1 MSPSDRYSTE
11 QWRRVFAEL
20 LKQPE
25 SLFNNE
31 YQDCPLCG
39 SANDF
44 KGQEMDPGYHMVCNN
59 CGGLDG
65 KGGMLTHFGFA
76 ERILK
81 LDRVTT
87 KDRVA
92 AFLGLSQPKRPRATT
107 QSQLKQLDFNEGQ
120 RFIEALGKPP
130 GTVRLRAFL
139 HKEHPDKA
147 SDLGRKGGMSRSLVT
162 QWQAEGRGVYVVV
175 NDGGDKDA
183 DITTCRAFFCEW
195 DNRPVEWQ
203 LTAWQEL
210 GLPEPTM
217 QVSTG
222 GKSIHN
228 YWVLSDAITTE
239 HWKLI
244 QTRLL
249 NYADADRSTKNLA
262 RVMRLPGTYHAGAD
276 GSLGSMCKIVG
287 FTGQRYT
294 IFDLESALPDEIF
307 YTHQAQAQREDYKPA
322 SIHEVKDALACIP
335 QREAGSNTYE
345 KYRNIL
351 WSLKAI
357 VSEDQAISF
366 METHSPS
373 GLCGWNVSQVARS
386 GGDKIGPGTFWYW
399 ARFHGY
405 SSPSTRQLP
414 QPRTVQQ
421 PATEPDQV
429 INLQL
434 YSKSTTEWLDLVVQH
449 VFQCPSQRWICVEGV
464 LHYWNGT
471 HYKPVA
477 DEELTPSIAAFL
489 SRIHVVDHKTGEHQ
503 YPWKRPKYID
513 EALAWMRRLL
523 TPVAVNPQSAIN
535 CRNGIVSWTWKDR
548 TIEVLF
554 QPHTPDLYF
563 TYVTEYD
570 YDPQANPQ
578 HLLRL
583 LEAVEPGD
591 RDTLQRILGSGL
603 HLSKYRA
610 SCGRPRAVL
619 MIGEGSN
626 GKDTI
631 RTALRDTLGSRNFTS
646 CTLADFRQ
654 YDNGRKFPIAPLRGA
669 SVNWSSENSQF
680 VHIDNLQSLK
690 AAISGEELS
699 YELKGVQESQFVP
712 SALFVFNLNKDPSL
726 SGDQIAVETRFHV
739 FRFLKT
745 FMASPSEPNHIQA
758 DPRLK
763 DDPEFIQQMICPA
776 FLNWL
781 LEGLALSVADGID
794 YSTGKAAMED
804 VRRSSCH
811 LWEFCDAVGLRYDPD
826 GQVSVAT
833 VYDRL
838 RSWYRDEGYLDK
850 ADRWVIDQ
858 PSDRTVKASRLMVG
872 ALKQIFPKLASE
884 RGSGKS
890 RERLIKGLKL
900 DTWQ

>member
-1 MSPSDRYSTE
+1 MKP
-11 QWRRVFAEL
+11 
-20 LKQPE
+20 
-25 SLFNNE
+25 
-31 YQDCPLCG
+31 
-39 SANDF
+39 
-44 KGQEMDPGYHMVCNN
+44 
-59 CGGLDG
+59 
-65 KGGMLTHFGFA
+65 
-76 ERILK
+76 
-81 LDRVTT
+81 
-87 KDRVA
+87 
-92 AFLGLSQPKRPRATT
+92 
-107 QSQLKQLDFNEGQ
+107 LDFAEGQ
-120 RFIEALGKPP
+120 RFVEALGKPP

-147 SDLGRKGGMSRSLVT
+147 GDQGRKGGMSRSLVT
-162 QWQAEGRGVYVVV
+162 QWQTDGRGVYVVI

-276 GSLGSMCKIVG
+276 GSLGEMCKIVG
-287 FTGQRYT
+287 FTGTRYKV
-294 IFDLESALPDEIF
+294 FDIEATLPDDTF
-307 YTHQAQAQREDYKPA
+307 YAHQSKAQREPYQQYEPA
-322 SIHEVKDALACIP
+322 TLDEIKAALSHIP
-335 QREAGSNTYE
+335 QRVPGDNTYE

-351 WSLKAI
+351 WSLKTIAG
-357 VSEDQAISF
+357 EDQAISL
-366 METHSPS
+366 MESHSPS
-373 GLCGWNVSQVARS
+373 GVCGWNVSQIARS
-386 GGDKIGPGTFWYW
+386 GGDKINPGTFWYW
-399 ARFHGY
+399 ARYHGY
-405 SSPSTRQLP
+405 QNTPPLKTQPTR
-414 QPRTVQQ
+414 RIHS
-421 PATEPDQV
+421 PATTATDPDQA

-434 YSKSTTEWLDLVVQH
+434 SSKSTTEWLDLVVEH
-449 VFQCPSQRWICVEGV
+449 VFQYPAQQWICVDGI
-464 LHYWNGT
+464 LHCWSGN

-477 DEELTPSIAAFL
+477 DEEITPSLAVFL
-489 SRIHVVDHKTGEHQ
+489 SSIHVVDHKTGQHE

-523 TPVAVNPQSAIN
+523 PPVAVNPQSSIN
-535 CRNGIVSWTWKDR
+535 CRNGIVSWTWNDR
-548 TIEVLF
+548 AIDIQF
-554 QPHTPDLYF
+554 QPHTPETFF

-570 YDPQANPQ
+570 YDPGANPQ
-578 HLLRL
+578 HLSRL
-583 LEAVEPGD
+583 LEAVEPSD

-603 HLSKYRA
+603 HLAKYRA
-610 SCGRPRAVL
+610 SRGRPRAVL

-631 RTALRDTLGSRNFTS
+631 RTALRDTLGARNFTS

-654 YDNGRKFPIAPLRGA
+654 YDSGRKFPIAPLRGA

-739 FRFLKT
+739 FRFMKT
-745 FMASPSEPNHIQA
+745 FMATPTEPNHIQA

-763 DDPEFIQQMICPA
+763 DDPEFIQEMICPA

-781 LEGLALSVADGID
+781 LEGLMLSVSDGID
-794 YSTGKAAMED
+794 YSTGHEAMEE

-826 GQVSVAT
+826 GQVTVAT

-838 RSWYRDEGYLDK
+838 RDWYRDEGYLDK
-850 ADRWVIDQ
+850 AGHWVIDQ
-858 PSDRTVKASRLMVG
+858 PSDHTVKASRLLVA
-872 ALKQIFPKLASE
+872 ALKQIFPKVASD
-884 RGSGKS
+884 RGNGRS

-900 DTWQ
+900 DTWH

>member
-1 MSPSDRYSTE
+1 MKP
-11 QWRRVFAEL
+11 
-20 LKQPE
+20 
-25 SLFNNE
+25 
-31 YQDCPLCG
+31 
-39 SANDF
+39 
-44 KGQEMDPGYHMVCNN
+44 
-59 CGGLDG
+59 
-65 KGGMLTHFGFA
+65 
-76 ERILK
+76 
-81 LDRVTT
+81 
-87 KDRVA
+87 
-92 AFLGLSQPKRPRATT
+92 
-107 QSQLKQLDFNEGQ
+107 LDFAEGQ
-120 RFIEALGKPP
+120 RFINALGKPA

-139 HKEHPDKA
+139 HKDHADKA
-147 SDLGRKGGMSRSLVT
+147 ADHGRKGGMSRSLVT
-162 QWQAEGRGVYVVV
+162 QWQAEGRGVYVVI

-195 DNRPVEWQ
+195 DNRPIEWQ
-203 LTAWQEL
+203 LKAWQEL

-249 NYADADRSTKNLA
+249 NYADADRTTKNLA
-262 RVMRLPGTYHAGAD
+262 RVMRLPGTYHASAD
-276 GSLGSMCKIVG
+276 GTLGEMCKIVG
-287 FTGQRYT
+287 YSGTRYRV
-294 IFDLESALPDEIF
+294 FDIEAALPDDSFYNHQSQALREPYQDHQPPTLDEIK
-307 YTHQAQAQREDYKPA
+307 T
-322 SIHEVKDALACIP
+322 ALSRIP
-335 QREAGSNTYE
+335 QRVSGDNTYE

-351 WSLKAI
+351 WSLKTI
-357 VSEDQAISF
+357 VGEDQAISF
-366 METHSPS
+366 MESHSPS
-373 GLCGWNVSQVARS
+373 GVSGWNVSQIARS
-386 GGDKIGPGTFWYW
+386 GGDKINPGTFWYW
-399 ARFHGY
+399 ARYHGY
-405 SSPSTRQLP
+405 QNTPPLKTQPTRRIPS
-414 QPRTVQQ
+414 
-421 PATEPDQV
+421 PATTATDPDQV

-434 YSKSTTEWLDLVVQH
+434 YSKTTTEWLDLVVEH
-449 VFQCPSQRWICVEGV
+449 VFEYPTKQWICVDNI
-464 LHYWNGT
+464 LHCWDGT
-471 HYKPVA
+471 HYKPIP
-477 DEELTPSIAAFL
+477 DEELTPSLAAFL
-489 SRIHVVDHKTGEHQ
+489 SAIHVVDHKTGQHE

-523 TPVAVNPQSAIN
+523 PPVAVNPQYAIN
-535 CRNGIVSWTWKDR
+535 CRNGIVSWTWNDR
-548 TIEVLF
+548 AMQLQF
-554 QPHTPDLYF
+554 QPHTPSQHF
-563 TYVTEYD
+563 TYITNYD
-570 YDPQANPQ
+570 YDPNANPQ
-578 HLLRL
+578 HLTRL
-583 LEAVEPGD
+583 LEAVESDD

-603 HLSKYRA
+603 HLAKYRA
-610 SCGRPRAVL
+610 SRGRPRAVL

-631 RTALRDTLGSRNFTS
+631 RTALRDTLGARNFTS

-726 SGDQIAVETRFHV
+726 SGDQVAIETRFHV
-739 FRFLKT
+739 FRFRKT
-745 FMASPSEPNHIQA
+745 FMATPTEPNHIQA

-781 LEGLALSVADGID
+781 IEGLMLSVAEGID
-794 YSTGKAAMED
+794 YSTGTKAMED

-811 LWEFCDAVGLRYDPD
+811 LWEFCDAIGLTYDPD
-826 GQVSVAT
+826 STVSVST

-850 ADRWVIDQ
+850 ADRWIID
-858 PSDRTVKASRLMVG
+858 PPNDRTVKASRLLVA
-872 ALKQIFPKLASE
+872 ALKQIFPKIASD
-884 RGSGKS
+884 RGAGKS
-890 RERLIKGLKL
+890 RDRLIQGLKL
-900 DTWQ
+900 DSWL

>member
-1 MSPSDRYSTE
+1 MKP
-11 QWRRVFAEL
+11 
-20 LKQPE
+20 
-25 SLFNNE
+25 
-31 YQDCPLCG
+31 
-39 SANDF
+39 
-44 KGQEMDPGYHMVCNN
+44 
-59 CGGLDG
+59 
-65 KGGMLTHFGFA
+65 
-76 ERILK
+76 
-81 LDRVTT
+81 
-87 KDRVA
+87 
-92 AFLGLSQPKRPRATT
+92 
-107 QSQLKQLDFNEGQ
+107 LDFAEGQ

-139 HKEHPDKA
+139 HKEHLDKA
-147 SDLGRKGGMSRSLVT
+147 GDLGRKGGMSRSLVN
-162 QWQAEGRGVYVVV
+162 QWQAEGRGVYVVI

-195 DNRPVEWQ
+195 DNRPIEWQ
-203 LTAWQEL
+203 LTAWKEL

-244 QTRLL
+244 QARLL

-276 GSLGSMCKIVG
+276 GTLGSMCQIVG
-287 FTGQRYT
+287 FTGKRYT
-294 IFDLESALPDEIF
+294 IFDLESALPDDTF

-345 KYRNIL
+345 KFRNIL

-357 VSEDQAISF
+357 VGEDQAISF
-366 METHSPS
+366 MEFHSPS
-373 GLCGWNVSQVARS
+373 GLCGWNVSQIARS
-386 GGDKIGPGTFWYW
+386 GGDKINPGTFWYW

-405 SSPSTRQLP
+405 RPPNAGQLP

-449 VFQCPSQRWICVEGV
+449 VFQYPSQRWICVEGV
-464 LHYWNGT
+464 FHCWNGT
-471 HYKPVA
+471 HYKPVT
-477 DEELTPSIAAFL
+477 DEELTPSIAEFFSL
-489 SRIHVVDHKTGEHQ
+489 VHVVDHKTGEHQ

-523 TPVAVNPQSAIN
+523 SPVAVNPPSSIN
-535 CRNGIVSWTWKDR
+535 CRNGIISWTWKDR
-548 TIEVLF
+548 SIEIHF
-554 QPHTPDLYF
+554 QDHNPDLYF
-563 TYVTEYD
+563 TYVTDYD
-570 YDPQANPQ
+570 YDPDASPQ
-578 HLLRL
+578 HLFRL
-583 LEAVEPGD
+583 LEAVEPAD

-610 SCGRPRAVL
+610 SRGRPRAVL

-712 SALFVFNLNKDPSL
+712 SSLFVFNLNKDPSL

-739 FRFLKT
+739 FRFRKT
-745 FMASPSEPNHIQA
+745 FMATPTEPNHIQA

-781 LEGLALSVADGID
+781 LEGLMLSVAEGID
-794 YSTGKAAMED
+794 YSTGKDAMED

-811 LWEFCDAVGLRYDPD
+811 LWEFCDAVGLRYDPEA
-826 GQVSVAT
+826 QVTVAT

-850 ADRWVIDQ
+850 ADHWVIDQ
-858 PSDRTVKASRLMVG
+858 PSDRTVKASRLLVA

-900 DTWQ
+900 DTWT